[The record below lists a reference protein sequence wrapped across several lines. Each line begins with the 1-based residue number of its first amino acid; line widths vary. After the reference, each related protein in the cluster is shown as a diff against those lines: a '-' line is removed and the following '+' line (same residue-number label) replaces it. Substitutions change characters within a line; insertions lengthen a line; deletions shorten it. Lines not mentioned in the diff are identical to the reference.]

1 MTKVKKV
8 LATISLAVTA
18 LLINV
23 STALAAPGTTV
34 APMPSQ
40 IQLEPGAGSGFE
52 KLLNITLVS
61 ILQGAIRL
69 ILIAAAIIFF
79 FVLVIG
85 GIQWIT
91 AGGDKAGTETARK
104 RITNALVGLAIVFAA
119 WAIIALIN
127 ALFGVDILNL
137 QVPSFQVW

>member
-1 MTKVKKV
+1 MSKFKKLFASAFLAGMT
-8 LATISLAVTA
+8 
-18 LLINV
+18 LLV
-23 STALAAPGTTV
+23 SASTALADPGTSV
-34 APMPSQ
+34 APLPSEIQ
-40 IQLEPGAGSGFE
+40 IKPGPGFE
-52 KLLNITLVS
+52 GLLNITLVS

-91 AGGDKAGTETARK
+91 SGGDKAGTETARK
-104 RITNALVGLAIVFAA
+104 RITNALIGLAIVFAA

-137 QVPSFQVW
+137 QIPSFQV

>member
-137 QVPSFQVW
+137 QVPSFQV

>member
-18 LLINV
+18 LLINA
-23 STALAAPGTTV
+23 STALAASGTTV
-34 APMPSQ
+34 APMPTQ
-40 IQLEPGAGSGFE
+40 IEIKPGEGFE
-52 KLLNITLVS
+52 GLLNITLVS

-91 AGGDKAGTETARK
+91 SGGDKAGTETARK
-104 RITNALVGLAIVFAA
+104 RISNALIGLAIVFAA

-127 ALFGVDILNL
+127 ALFGINILNL
-137 QVPSFQVW
+137 QVPSFQVP